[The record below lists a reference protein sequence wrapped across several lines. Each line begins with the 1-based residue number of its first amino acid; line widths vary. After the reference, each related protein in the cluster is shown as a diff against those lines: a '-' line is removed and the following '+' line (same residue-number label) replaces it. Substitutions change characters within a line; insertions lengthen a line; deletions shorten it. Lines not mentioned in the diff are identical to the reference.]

1 MNYIIEINEEV
12 PWGSVVKNLPDNA
25 RDTGLSLESAT
36 HSSILAW
43 EISWTEKP
51 DKQQSMGLQR
61 VRNNLATK
69 QQQQC
74 VYLSSNF
81 PIYPSL
87 PPASLLPILTRAS
100 EGLMAPLPCRLPIA
114 HLLPTFRAKSIRN
127 FCQDSHFLKS
137 CPQLAHPTS

>member
-61 VRNNLATK
+61 VRNN
-69 QQQQC
+69 
-74 VYLSSNF
+74 
-81 PIYPSL
+81 
-87 PPASLLPILTRAS
+87 
-100 EGLMAPLPCRLPIA
+100 
-114 HLLPTFRAKSIRN
+114 
-127 FCQDSHFLKS
+127 
-137 CPQLAHPTS
+137 